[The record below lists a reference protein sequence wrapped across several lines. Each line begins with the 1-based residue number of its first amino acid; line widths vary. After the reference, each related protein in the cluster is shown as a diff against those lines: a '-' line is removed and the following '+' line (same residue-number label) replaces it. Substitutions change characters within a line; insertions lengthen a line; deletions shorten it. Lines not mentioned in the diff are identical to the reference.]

1 MPSTLSILSRFAAIG
16 LLLLL
21 LLDVLKW
28 LPDSPAVGWGGLALV
43 AVVIAGFLFRR

>member
-1 MPSTLSILSRFAAIG
+1 MPSTLSILARFAAIG

-21 LLDVLKW
+21 LLDAMKW
-28 LPDSPAVGWGGLALV
+28 LPDSPVVGWVGLALV